1 MYFSFNLNE
10 KFCAID
16 NTGQL
21 YIFSD
26 EYLNPPKY
34 DLLSVVLLEDLGEW
48 RGWGSMSRSD
58 HPSRSLLVQPGFW
71 LPEKYNLT

>member
-1 MYFSFNLNE
+1 MYFSFNLYE
-10 KFCAID
+10 KFCEIG

-34 DLLSVVLLEDLGEW
+34 DLLSIVLLEDLGER
-48 RGWGSMSRSD
+48 RGWGSMSRSVI
-58 HPSRSLLVQPGFW
+58 HLEVSYCSQVFGYL
-71 LPEKYNLT
+71 